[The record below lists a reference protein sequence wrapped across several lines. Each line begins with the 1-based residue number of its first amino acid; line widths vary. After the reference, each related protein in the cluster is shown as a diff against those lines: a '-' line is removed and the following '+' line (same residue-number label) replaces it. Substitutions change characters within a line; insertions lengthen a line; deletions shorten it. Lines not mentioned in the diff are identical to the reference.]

1 MNEFTSESWFWP
13 VVVVSVGLPVVL
25 LLLHETHGFLFRRG
39 SAYAKP
45 VLILRNWVLPALAAY
60 LLIRQFE
67 HADGNPTWSKITATV
82 FGFFLMLV
90 VLSGANA
97 ALFGG
102 ASADSWRSRLPG
114 IFIDLGRLILILIG
128 IAMLL
133 SWVWGANI
141 GGLITAVGVTSIV
154 IGLAVQNAV
163 GPVISGLL
171 LLFEQP
177 FRIGDWLDTK
187 FGKGRVVEV
196 NWRAVHIDTENG
208 VQVVPNAAL
217 AGDAFTNLSRTVA
230 PYFKAKA
237 TFAFAAEDPPGV
249 VKAALLSVAD
259 GVPAKVADVAAKVTP
274 LGTHEVHPGVVNYRL
289 MVPVASPADNDGVV
303 SLLRERVWYAAQRAG
318 LHLDDVTSD
327 TERKG
332 LYLAEHIGHI
342 TAKLGLDGDAAAT
355 LLADARVLPY
365 AAGEILQAPNSVP
378 VTMGFVTDGLVQMF
392 AVAEDGRRLP
402 IGELSAGDYFGGT
415 ALTGQRMITG
425 VTALTDTTVVAVS
438 RDAMNRI
445 VQRDY
450 RLARQIGDA
459 IDMRRRAAREALAAE
474 AARGLVP
481 VTHHPP
487 TDPETPAVP

>member
-1 MNEFTSESWFWP
+1 MNEFTGETWFWP
-13 VVVVSVGLPVVL
+13 VVIVSVGLPIAL
-25 LLLHETHGFLFRRG
+25 LLLHEIHSSLVRRG

-45 VLILRNWVLPALAAY
+45 ILLLRNWVLPALAAY

-90 VLSGANA
+90 LLSGANA
-97 ALFGG
+97 AFFGG
-102 ASADSWRSRLPG
+102 ATAESWRSRLPG
-114 IFIDLGRLILILIG
+114 IFVDLGRLILILIG
-128 IAMLL
+128 IAILL

-217 AGDAFTNLSRTVA
+217 AGDAFVNLSRTVA

-237 TFAFAAEDPPGV
+237 TFAFSAEDPPGA

-259 GVPAKVADVAAKVTP
+259 GVPAKVADVAATVTP
-274 LGTHEVHPGVVNYRL
+274 LGAHTVHPGLVNYRL
-289 MVPVASPADNDGVV
+289 MVPVVAPAEADGAV
-303 SLLRERVWYAAQRAG
+303 SLMMQRAWYAAQRAG
-318 LHLDDVTSD
+318 LHLDDAKSGTK
-327 TERKG
+327 RKG
-332 LYLAEHIGHI
+332 VYLAEHIGAI
-342 TAKLGLDGDAAAT
+342 TAGLGLDGDAAAT
-355 LLADARVLPY
+355 ILADARVLPY
-365 AAGEILQAPNSVP
+365 AAGEIVMAPNSIP
-378 VTMGFVTDGLVQMF
+378 EDMGFVTDGRVQMF
-392 AVAEDGRRLP
+392 VVTEDGGRLQV
-402 IGELSAGDYFGGT
+402 GELGVGDYFGGT
-415 ALTGQRMITG
+415 ALTRQRMMTG
-425 VTALTDTTVVAVS
+425 VVALTDTTVVAVS
-438 RDAMNRI
+438 REAMNAI
-445 VQRDY
+445 VQKDH
-450 RLARQIGDA
+450 RLARRIGDA
-459 IDMRRRAAREALAAE
+459 IDMRRRAAREAIAE
-474 AARGLVP
+474 AARGLV
-481 VTHHPP
+481 
-487 TDPETPAVP
+487 